1 MYIFASCF
9 ISQIHLCRIFEDR
22 FVSEEGAYREYVT
35 DDETDIYQ
43 KDKQYDK
50 IKCKYK

>member
-9 ISQIHLCRIFEDR
+9 ISQIHLCRIFE
-22 FVSEEGAYREYVT
+22 
-35 DDETDIYQ
+35 ETDIYQ

-50 IKCKYK
+50 T